1 MEHTDLYKILL
12 KKNKDFDGK
21 FFAAV
26 KTTGIFCKPSC
37 PCKKPLSENV
47 IFYESL
53 EACIS
58 LGYREC
64 KVCHPL
70 ASLFHDDETYKYAL
84 WIEKESPPAKSFRDH
99 PIESEDALSVIKG
112 NFQKHAKLSLG
123 KYIRVKRVNFILRE
137 KKADGE
143 SLFTYYIQTPL
154 GSMVA
159 IHTQRGL
166 CLLEFVDRKIL
177 ETELNEI
184 QKKTQG
190 HFLFANNTHTRRLG
204 KQLTEYFNG
213 QRQIFDVPLDLIGT
227 DFQKKV
233 WSFLMNIPYGGTC
246 SYKEQAIKYGDLNS
260 VRAVA
265 AANGKNKISILVPC
279 HRVIGSN
286 GELVGYG
293 GGIERKESLLLHEK
307 NSVTYGTRFENSK
320 NVAYIADL

>member
-1 MEHTDLYKILL
+1 MKHADLYQILC
-12 KKNKDFDGK
+12 KKDKYFDGK

-37 PCKKPLSENV
+37 PCKKPLSESV
-47 IFYESL
+47 IFYASL
-53 EACIS
+53 EACIA

-70 ASLFHDDETYKYAL
+70 ASLFHDDETGKYAL
-84 WIEKESPPAKSFRDH
+84 WIEKESLPAKSFREH
-99 PIESEDALSVIKG
+99 PIESADALNEIKG

-123 KYIRVKRVNFILRE
+123 KYIRVKRVNFMLRE
-137 KKADGE
+137 KKVGGE
-143 SLFTYYIQTPL
+143 ALFTHYVQTPL
-154 GSMVA
+154 GLMVA

-190 HFLFANNTHTRRLG
+190 HFLFANNTHTQSLG
-204 KQLTEYFNG
+204 KQLAEYFDG
-213 QRQIFDVPLDLIGT
+213 QRQIFGVPLDLIGT
-227 DFQKKV
+227 DFQKKI
-233 WSFLMNIPYGGTC
+233 WSFLMNIPYGEVC

-260 VRAVA
+260 VRAIA

-293 GGIERKESLLLHEK
+293 GGIERKKSLLLHEK
-307 NSVTYGTRFENSK
+307 NSVTHRIE
-320 NVAYIADL
+320 